1 MASARGGHQASALLI
16 KLLVRGMT
24 AGYEPWKTLVRHRVA
39 QTRQSR
45 KGRWPSH
52 ANWVMNNQHPAKQG
66 SSMWQGVMK
75 AWNSIQSGLE
85 QQAPSSWSEIMR
97 QPLFGNRLLTSEVG
111 TQWGT
116 EPRSKMRAW
125 AVKDVQSLKDILRA
139 DGQGWST
146 FQELRR
152 LRRTRAAPQL
162 YARLIQSIPWEAT

>member
-1 MASARGGHQASALLI
+1 
-16 KLLVRGMT
+16 
-24 AGYEPWKTLVRHRVA
+24 
-39 QTRQSR
+39 
-45 KGRWPSH
+45 
-52 ANWVMNNQHPAKQG
+52 
-66 SSMWQGVMK
+66 MK

-152 LRRTRAAPQL
+152 LRRTRATPQL